1 MAKAPKLKLKSW
13 YSSKYQVV
21 TFQRNILFFISFFA
35 ICSVLI
41 AVMFVKQIMASKS
54 LIPYVIEVEEK
65 TGVPTVVEQLNQSS
79 FTADVA
85 LKRYFVYSFVK
96 AAEGYN
102 PGSFRDDYRKLMLFS
117 TPNVFR
123 QIQTKINP
131 RNEKSPA
138 SMIGNKGIIE
148 VALKSISFPTATTA
162 VIRFRLKNVGTVYG
176 FQNNRDMIVDMEF
189 RFASNLNLSLEE
201 RYVNPLGFQVTKYV
215 LDNELVTGYEE
226 GR

>member
-41 AVMFVKQIMASKS
+41 AVVFVKQIMASKS
-54 LIPYVIEVEEK
+54 LVPYVIEVEEK
-65 TGVPTVVEQLNQSS
+65 SGVPTVVEQLNQSS
-79 FTADVA
+79 FTADVT
-85 LKRYFVYSFVK
+85 LKRYFIYSFVK

-102 PGSFRDDYRKLMLFS
+102 PGTFREDYKKLMLFS
-117 TPNVFR
+117 TPAVFR

-138 SMIGNKGIIE
+138 TMIGNRGMIE
-148 VALKSISFPTATTA
+148 VALKSISFPTPNTA
-162 VIRFRLKNVGTVYG
+162 VVRFRLKNVGTVYG
-176 FQNNRDMIVDMEF
+176 FVNNRDMIADIEF
-189 RFASNLNLSLEE
+189 KFANLNLSLEE
-201 RYVNPLGFQVTKYV
+201 RYINPLGFQVTKYV
-215 LDNELVTGYEE
+215 IDNELVNGYEE
-226 GR
+226 KR

>member
-1 MAKAPKLKLKSW
+1 MAKEPKLKLKSW
-13 YSSKYQVV
+13 YSSKYQIVV
-21 TFQRNILFFISFFA
+21 FQRNILFFISFFA

-41 AVMFVKQIMASKS
+41 AVIFVKQIMASKS

-85 LKRYFVYSFVK
+85 LKRYFLYSFVK

-102 PGSFRDDYRKLMLFS
+102 PGTFRDDYKSLMLLS

-123 QIQTKINP
+123 QIQKLISP

-138 SMIGNKGIIE
+138 SMIGSRGIIE
-148 VALKSISFPTATTA
+148 VALKSISFYTPNNAT
-162 VIRFRLKNVGTVYG
+162 VRYRLKNVGTVMG
-176 FQNNRDMIVDMEF
+176 FANNRDMIADIEF
-189 RFASNLNLSLEE
+189 KFVNLNLSAEE
-201 RYVNPLGFQVTKYV
+201 RYINPLGFQVTKYV
-215 LDNELVTGYEE
+215 VDQELVIGSEE
-226 GR
+226 K